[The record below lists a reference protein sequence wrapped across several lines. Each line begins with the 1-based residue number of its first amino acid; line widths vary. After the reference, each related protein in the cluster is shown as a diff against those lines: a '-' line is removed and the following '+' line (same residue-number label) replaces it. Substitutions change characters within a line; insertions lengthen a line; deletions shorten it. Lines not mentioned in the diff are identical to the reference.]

1 MIKYSLICK
10 DCNLTFESWFG
21 SSKEYEKLKKK
32 NFLNCHSC
40 NSIKIEK
47 NLMAPSLINNKT
59 SNAKYNKQ
67 LKKFNRVRKT
77 ISEYQKFIK
86 NNFKYVGDNFAYEAR
101 SIHYKTKKKSEKG
114 IYGNATLQDLK
125 ELKEEGIETEAITWI
140 NEKDN

>member
-10 DCNLTFESWFG
+10 NCNLTFESWFA

-86 NNFKYVGDNFAYEAR
+86 NNFKYVGENFAYEAR
-101 SIHYKTKKKSEKG
+101 SIHYKNKKTKSG
-114 IYGNATLQDLK
+114 IYGNASLEQIK
-125 ELKEEGIETEAITWI
+125 ELKEEGIETEVVPWI
-140 NEKDN
+140 NEKEN

>member
-10 DCNLTFESWFG
+10 DCNLIFESWFA

-86 NNFKYVGDNFAYEAR
+86 NNLTESKKQYLNIKNLLKIILNMWGITLLMKQEQFT
-101 SIHYKTKKKSEKG
+101 ITKKNKKKVFMALHQSK
-114 IYGNATLQDLK
+114 I
-125 ELKEEGIETEAITWI
+125 
-140 NEKDN
+140 